1 MVSFLTNSM
10 YSMDYQIIT
19 MVNGAHTPGLDQ
31 FFWATTHVWPWLP
44 MFVLMFGLIFLCYRR
59 RSWRVILFIALAV
72 GTSDI
77 ISSGILKPLVHRP
90 RPSHNPEL
98 VLHLHERPN
107 GTYYRGGPYGFP
119 SSHAANSSTLAILLY
134 LFLRPFLSRKWPL
147 ALLLTGFV
155 LLFCYTRV
163 YLGVHYPTD
172 ILGGWCVGIIVS
184 LSAFTLYRHLDKKRQ
199 NVTLYRQERLFHF
212 NINLFKNPKLLML
225 C

>member
-1 MVSFLTNSM
+1 MTLMVSFIHINL
-10 YSMDYQIIT
+10 YSLDYQLIT
-19 MVNGAHTPGLDQ
+19 LINGAHTPWLDR
-31 FFWATTHVWPWLP
+31 FLWAMTHAWPWLP
-44 MFVLMFGLIFLCYRR
+44 MFLLLFGLTALFYRR
-59 RSWRVILFIALAV
+59 NAWRVLLFIALSV

-77 ISSGILKPLVHRP
+77 ISSGIIKPLVHRP

-98 VLHLHERPN
+98 TLHLHERPN
-107 GTYYRGGPYGFP
+107 GTFYRGGPYGFT

-147 ALLLTGFV
+147 ALFLTGFV

-184 LSAFTLYRHLDKKRQ
+184 LSAFTLYQYVEKKRK
-199 NVTLYRQERLFHF
+199 NVTLYG
-212 NINLFKNPKLLML
+212 
-225 C
+225 